1 MNQDEIEH
9 ERAKLLSEARLQKTA
24 MVRLLDT
31 PEWKTY
37 AGELQKQTNRRLV
50 ELLAMPL
57 GADDVIKK
65 TYTTG
70 ELAGIKLALEYPQVL
85 IEYAQSSIDSER
97 VREENANGENTS
109 SSNSGSSTRSGAS
122 DDYDDDAGDEFD
134 ISDGGGRSRR
144 AP

>member
-1 MNQDEIEH
+1 MNENEIAS
-9 ERAKLLSEARLQKTA
+9 ERAKLLSEARLQKSA

-31 PEWKTY
+31 TEWKTY
-37 AGELQKQTNRRLV
+37 SSGLQEQIDRRVV
-50 ELLAMPL
+50 ELLTMPM

-70 ELAGIKLALEYPQVL
+70 ELAGIKLALAYPQVL

-97 VREENANGENTS
+97 VREERENGENTS
-109 SSNSGSSTRSGAS
+109 GSNGGSGPRSGAS
-122 DDYDDDAGDEFD
+122 DDYDDGDEFD
-134 ISDGGGRSRR
+134 ITDGGGGARR